1 MKNKLLHYLRTGIL
15 FLGILIT
22 VSSCE
27 KEELITQNYQEESNF
42 SKISFSELPSEFLP
56 EVKELKTNY
65 YSKSK
70 QDDNLLIYDKQ
81 QVIKLVDSIK
91 NTRYS
96 VKFNIQNQPYNVL
109 YNLILGKDVY
119 GKKQEPFIIKYT
131 INNFNE
137 VYLNGKY
144 DFSKM
149 KGSIAIHKY
158 YPFLSYLDNLKKTAH
173 NKTEDG
179 LIEDDPC
186 SEYNNDGSSVGSS
199 GRGSSSV
206 SDPLE
211 AEENQVQFEEPPGGV
226 ATSDGDATCNIN
238 LWYSSNTDLDNLFAI
253 TWSCTDG
260 TKGNLDVKKSGKT
273 DSLDC
278 IKEGDV
284 PVNEGEEEMF
294 EIDIE
299 NTEKIDPKE
308 ELKCF
313 DATKN
318 AKLTIYVQQPL
329 ENSNEVYTGSNG
341 PGHAFIGIEQN
352 NITRNLGFYPVKEA
366 NRALIGVGKTYDSE
380 IRSNNDY
387 MYHIS
392 ISKNITNTQLQTI
405 MEYIRNAP
413 NKYNVNSFACADF
426 AIAIGNLA
434 GLGLPSTTVNKYL
447 FNGRSPGTLGQ
458 EIRQINSNNEVTV
471 SKIKANS
478 PNKTGECK

>member
-70 QDDNLLIYDKQ
+70 QYDNLLIYDKQ

-158 YPFLSYLDNLKKTAH
+158 YPFLSYLDKLKKSAH

-179 LIEDDPC
+179 LIEDDAC
-186 SEYNNDGSSVGSS
+186 SKYDNDGSSGGGSGRSS
-199 GRGSSSV
+199 GGGD
-206 SDPLE
+206 DPLE
-211 AEENQVQFEEPPGGV
+211 DENEVQFEEPPGGG

-284 PVNEGEEEMF
+284 PVNEGENLCPDGKVADKNGNCVEKPCIGDPVANP
-294 EIDIE
+294 EIAPQTNSGIQGGMNDTCARRNSAYSCKGIRGRKWHNGVDLKNPQGAPIYAVYDGSATIHTQTNEKTGKLDGAGYYTAIVSNVNGKTVRMVYFHLQDHNRVTGHVKAGDIIGYQGDSG
-299 NTEKIDPKE
+299 N
-308 ELKCF
+308 L
-313 DATKN
+313 KN
-318 AKLTIYVQQPL
+318 A
-329 ENSNEVYTGSNG
+329 
-341 PGHAFIGIEQN
+341 
-352 NITRNLGFYPVKEA
+352 
-366 NRALIGVGKTYDSE
+366 
-380 IRSNNDY
+380 
-387 MYHIS
+387 
-392 ISKNITNTQLQTI
+392 
-405 MEYIRNAP
+405 
-413 NKYNVNSFACADF
+413 
-426 AIAIGNLA
+426 
-434 GLGLPSTTVNKYL
+434 
-447 FNGRSPGTLGQ
+447 
-458 EIRQINSNNEVTV
+458 IRQGYAISHVHIKTQENGKNVDPLLHLKTTINTSSGQTTNPCNN
-471 SKIKANS
+471 
-478 PNKTGECK
+478 

>member
-1 MKNKLLHYLRTGIL
+1 M
-15 FLGILIT
+15 
-22 VSSCE
+22 
-27 KEELITQNYQEESNF
+27 
-42 SKISFSELPSEFLP
+42 PSEFLP

-65 YSKSK
+65 YRKSK

-186 SEYNNDGSSVGSS
+186 SEYNNDGSSGGSP

-211 AEENQVQFEEPPGGV
+211 AEENQVQFEEPPGGG

-284 PVNEGEEEMF
+284 PVNEGENLCPEDKKCPCF
-294 EIDIE
+294 GTISNIDTSNAFSSNTIINSIQSVLDAYGIKGDALDFLKQKEI
-299 NTEKIDPKE
+299 
-308 ELKCF
+308 F
-313 DATKN
+313 
-318 AKLTIYVQQPL
+318 
-329 ENSNEVYTGSNG
+329 
-341 PGHAFIGIEQN
+341 
-352 NITRNLGFYPVKEA
+352 
-366 NRALIGVGKTYDSE
+366 
-380 IRSNNDY
+380 
-387 MYHIS
+387 
-392 ISKNITNTQLQTI
+392 
-405 MEYIRNAP
+405 
-413 NKYNVNSFACADF
+413 
-426 AIAIGNLA
+426 
-434 GLGLPSTTVNKYL
+434 
-447 FNGRSPGTLGQ
+447 SPGTLTKTANDYIKGNKALGSVAGVLGIGISIAEYLEEPSTANLLRVAVDGAATTLPLAGSLSLTVI
-458 EIRQINSNNEVTV
+458 EILYENE
-471 SKIKANS
+471 N
-478 PNKTGECK
+478 GETIIDIILRAAAEAIEEAMDCDLGAGIHGLIF